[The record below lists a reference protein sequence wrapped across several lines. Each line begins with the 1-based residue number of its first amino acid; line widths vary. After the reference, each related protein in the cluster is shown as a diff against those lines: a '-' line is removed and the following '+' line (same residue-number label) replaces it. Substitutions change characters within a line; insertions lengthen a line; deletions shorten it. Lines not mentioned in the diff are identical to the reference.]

1 MRREIILTFK
11 KTMNP
16 NYRYTSPQKAYRY
29 ISPQRHYYEDESSYK
44 TNDNIFKR
52 GLKKIGVIEA
62 PKRPEV
68 LAPLDLPAK
77 LEYLRPEVSEFDKK
91 GVWHPGYTLFV
102 GKGGNKSVPRPIF
115 ERIDNFI
122 EMRQAIQNGQITT
135 NPLNPNCIKFEDIN
149 NGYCRKALPITGIE
163 IGSTPILNL
172 EGYPVIWEVSAIH
185 Y

>member
-1 MRREIILTFK
+1 
-11 KTMNP
+11 MNRQ
-16 NYRYTSPQKAYRY
+16 YRYTSPRRY
-29 ISPQRHYYEDESSYK
+29 DPYEYEYYSDESSYK

-52 GLKKIGVIEA
+52 GLKKLGVIEA

-68 LAPLDLPAK
+68 LAPLDLPAN
-77 LEYLRPEVSEFDKK
+77 LEYLRPQVTEFDKQ

-102 GKGGNKSVPRPIF
+102 GKGGNRSIPRPIYM
-115 ERIDNFI
+115 RIDNFI
-122 EMRQAIQNGQITT
+122 EMKRAIQSGQITT
-135 NPLNPNCIKFEDIN
+135 NVLNPNCIKFEEVN
-149 NGYCRKALPITGIE
+149 NGYCRKTPPITGIE